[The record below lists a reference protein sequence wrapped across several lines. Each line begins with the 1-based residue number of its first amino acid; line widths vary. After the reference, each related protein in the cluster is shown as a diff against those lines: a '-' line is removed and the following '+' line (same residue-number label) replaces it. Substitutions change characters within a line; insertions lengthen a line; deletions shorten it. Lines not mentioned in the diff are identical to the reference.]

1 MLRPK
6 QTKYRKQKKGRI
18 KGIEMRCT
26 DVRFGSYGLR
36 ALESGRISARQIE
49 AARRVI
55 TRRMKRRG
63 KVWIKIF
70 PSTPVT
76 SKPVEVRM
84 GKGKG
89 AVDYWVCPVRRGTLL
104 YEVGGISKEVALQ
117 ALKGGATKLP
127 IATKIIF

>member
-6 QTKYRKQKKGRI
+6 QTKFRKVKKGRI
-18 KGIEMRCT
+18 RGIETRST
-26 DVRFGSYGLR
+26 DTRFGSYGLR

-89 AVDYWVCPVRRGTLL
+89 AVDYWVCLL
-104 YEVGGISKEVALQ
+104 YTS
-117 ALKGGATKLP
+117 P
-127 IATKIIF
+127 SPRDSR

>member
-6 QTKYRKQKKGRI
+6 QTKFRKVKKGRI
-18 KGIEMRCT
+18 RGIETRST
-26 DVRFGSYGLR
+26 DTLFGSYGLR

-89 AVDYWVCPVRRGTLL
+89 AVDYWVCPVRKGTLL
-104 YEVGGISKEVALQ
+104 YEIGGVSKETALQ
-117 ALKGGATKLP
+117 ALHGGSTKLP
-127 IATKIIF
+127 VATKIIF

>member
-1 MLRPK
+1 MS
-6 QTKYRKQKKGRI
+6 G
-18 KGIEMRCT
+18 
-26 DVRFGSYGLR
+26 FGSYGLR

-89 AVDYWVCPVRRGTLL
+89 AVDYWVCPVKRGTLL
-104 YEVGGISKEVALQ
+104 YEVGGISKEVAQ

-127 IATKIIF
+127 VATKIIF